1 MSVEWPLPRTR
12 GDGPPL
18 GLHSNAHNNFA
29 PHTRGW
35 SLGCFG
41 YVFCWHLCPA
51 HAGMVPTIVGGLGF
65 LISLPRTRGDGPT
78 APGRTNQEKDFAPH
92 TRGWSRYVENTA
104 DRFALC
110 PAHAG
115 MVQIQLESALAI
127 APLPRTRGDGPQEL
141 FSEPLPVAFA
151 PHTRGWSAARYRPLF

>member
-1 MSVEWPLPRTR
+1 MVPGGVLRMSVEWPLPRTR

-92 TRGWSRYVENTA
+92 TRGWSRSCLCPTA
-104 DRFALC
+104 CRALC

-115 MVQIQLESALAI
+115 MVPCARGLGRTLC
-127 APLPRTRGDGPQEL
+127 PLPRTRGDGPHPSLIIE
-141 FSEPLPVAFA
+141 
-151 PHTRGWSAARYRPLF
+151 